1 MRMPPAYFNVIEHEL
16 YNYDYTKE
24 QVGQMRDE
32 ILVGVTA
39 MPTDGDRVQS
49 NRISKPT
56 EQKGIDLASNVAL
69 GSMERTVKAIDRALL
84 LLGEEH
90 NELFELRY
98 RQKQNW
104 RTTVCDMGVPQQT
117 YFRKRRELVYA
128 VAAQLG
134 WARP

>member
-32 ILVGVTA
+32 IIVGVPA
-39 MPTDGDRVQS
+39 MPSEGDRVQS

-56 EQKGIDLASNVAL
+56 EKKGVALASNVAL
-69 GSMERTVKAIDRALL
+69 VSMERTVKAIDRALL

-104 RTTVCDMGVPQQT
+104 RTTVCEMGMPERT

-128 VAAQLG
+128 VAVQLG
-134 WARP
+134 LASP